1 MCGIIGCIANRNV
14 RGILLEGLK
23 RMEYRG
29 YDSAG
34 LALLKNKNGKLT
46 FHHQRE
52 CGKVAKLV
60 AQVNKQKPDGIIGIA
75 HTRWATHGAVTTA
88 NAHPHIVADRIAVVH
103 NGIVENYLALKQ
115 ELSKKGHE
123 FKGDSDTEVI
133 AHLIARCFAE
143 NKKPLVAL
151 QKAVKRMEGAY
162 ALAILDLHQPNML
175 FAVRKGSP
183 LVIGLGEEENFV
195 ASDPLALLQVT
206 DRFIY
211 LEDEEMA
218 FISDKHIDIRTF
230 GGRPV
235 QRDSETYSHHYTSAE
250 RGQFSHYMLKEIYE
264 QPKAVENTLLG
275 RITSDHFL
283 PETLGLAEH
292 QLFHK
297 VENLYI
303 TGCGTSYHA
312 ALIARYFFE
321 EYCGISVKTDVAS
334 EFRYMQRTVPPNCL
348 YVTISQSGETA
359 DVLAALATIGS
370 KAARPT
376 SRATANH
383 SDNFIGSLAICNV
396 PSSTLVRACDLPLM
410 LMAGPEIGVA
420 STKAFTAQLTG
431 LLLLL
436 GFFWHIRGERKKE
449 KMLVAELR
457 RLPDLMRKVLKLR
470 PQIKEMAQQ
479 LTSCRSS
486 LFIGRGSFFPLALEG
501 ALKLKEISYIH
512 AEAYP
517 GGELKHGP
525 LALVERDMPTIALV
539 GQGVLGEK
547 IKSNMQEVIARQ
559 GPLYIFSDKK
569 DAELSAIATELIQL
583 PPSHPLITPLLF
595 AIPLQLLAYEV
606 AVLLGT
612 DVDQPRNLAKSVTV
626 E

>member
-1 MCGIIGCIANRNV
+1 MCGIIGCVARRHV

-34 LALLKNKNGKLT
+34 LALISEKNGT
-46 FHHQRE
+46 PVFHHQRE

-60 AQVNKQKPDGIIGIA
+60 SQVNKQKANGMIGIA

-88 NAHPHIVADRIAVVH
+88 NAHPHIAQNHIAIVH
-103 NGIVENYLALKQ
+103 NGIVENYLSLKKK
-115 ELSKKGHE
+115 LLKKGHS
-123 FKGDSDTEVI
+123 FNGDSDTEVI
-133 AHLIARCFAE
+133 AHLIAHHFSQT
-143 NKKPLVAL
+143 KKPAVAL
-151 QKAVKRMEGAY
+151 QKAIKEMEGAY
-162 ALAILDLHQPNML
+162 ALAILDLRQPNML
-175 FAVRKGSP
+175 FALRKGSP

-211 LEDEEMA
+211 LADEEMA
-218 FISDKHIDIRTF
+218 FISDTDVEIKNFKGKT
-230 GGRPV
+230 V
-235 QRDSETYSHHYTSAE
+235 QHKSEVYSYHYTSAE
-250 RGQFSHYMLKEIYE
+250 KGDYSHYMLKEIYE
-264 QPKAVENTLLG
+264 QPQAVEDTLQG
-275 RITSDHFL
+275 RLTSDHFL
-283 PETLGLAEH
+283 PATLGLGEH
-292 QLFHK
+292 DLFRQT
-297 VENLYI
+297 ENLYI

-321 EYCGISVKTDVAS
+321 EYCGISVKTEVAS
-334 EFRYMQRTVPPNCL
+334 EFRYMGRMVPPNCL

-359 DVLAALATIGS
+359 DVLAAL
-370 KAARPT
+370 T
-376 SRATANH
+376 SINKKIKMGVNKTASPN
-383 SDNFIGSLAICNV
+383 DNFIGSLAICNV
-396 PSSTLVRACDLPLM
+396 PSSSLVRSCDLALI

-436 GFFWHIRGERKKE
+436 GFLWNVRGEHKKE
-449 KMLVAELR
+449 KMLVAELA
-457 RLPDLMRKVLKLR
+457 RLPDLMRSVLKLR
-470 PQIKEMAQQ
+470 PKIKKMAQQ
-479 LTSCRSS
+479 IAGCHNA

-512 AEAYP
+512 AEAYH

-525 LALVERDMPTIALV
+525 LALIEKDMPTIALV
-539 GQGVLGEK
+539 GQGILGEK
-547 IKSNMQEVIARQ
+547 IKSNIQEIAARQ
-559 GPLYIFSDKK
+559 GPLYIFTDNK
-569 DAELSAIATELIQL
+569 DSQLKSIAANLIQL
-583 PPSHPLITPLLF
+583 PSSHPLITPLLF